1 MRLRS
6 PAPPNLSVMGE
17 LPDLQEARRRL
28 GLALEVFRHDRW
40 VLGYLRGGWL
50 QPIAASEVSRR
61 FMQSRPLMPL
71 SRRALYE
78 KRPVV
83 VNSVIENPNPSNG
96 YDWELDWPAILYAP
110 VGEEGHRPIG
120 LLIIGCRRDHWY
132 SEEDVTYAITLGIT
146 LAPLVAALRGPL
158 GRLNESEGEVAQ
170 LLSYGLSAQEIARA
184 IRVDDHASRELVESV
199 TRKLQ
204 RVETDELAL
213 PLDEIRPRRRS
224 LRL

>member
-1 MRLRS
+1 
-6 PAPPNLSVMGE
+6 MGQ

-28 GLALEVFRHDRW
+28 GLALDIFCHDRW

-50 QPIAASEVSRR
+50 QPIAASEISRR

-110 VGEEGHRPIG
+110 VAEEGQRPIG
-120 LLIIGCRRDHWY
+120 LLILGCRRDHWY
-132 SEEDVTYAITLGIT
+132 SEEDVLYAGSLGTT
-146 LAPLVAALRGPL
+146 LAPMVAALRGPL
-158 GRLNESEGEVAQ
+158 ARLNEIESEVAQ
-170 LLSYGLSAQEIARA
+170 LLSHGLSEPEIARA
-184 IRVDDHASRELVESV
+184 IRFDDHRTHALVDGV
-199 TRKLQ
+199 TRKLKI
-204 RVETDELAL
+204 VTTGEMELELVNKPAR
-213 PLDEIRPRRRS
+213 RPRFG
-224 LRL
+224 L

>member
-1 MRLRS
+1 M
-6 PAPPNLSVMGE
+6 
-17 LPDLQEARRRL
+17 
-28 GLALEVFRHDRW
+28 GLALEVFCHDRW

-83 VNSVIENPNPSNG
+83 VNSVIENPNTSNG

-110 VGEEGHRPIG
+110 VGEEGQRPIG

-132 SEEDVTYAITLGIT
+132 SEEDVLYAGSLGST
-146 LAPLVAALRGPL
+146 LAPMVAALRGPL
-158 GRLNESEGEVAQ
+158 SRLNEIESEVAQ
-170 LLSYGLSAQEIARA
+170 LLSYGLSEPEIARA
-184 IRVDDHASRELVESV
+184 IRFDDHRTRALVDGV
-199 TRKLQ
+199 IRKLKL
-204 RVETDELAL
+204 VTTDDMELAMVG
-213 PLDEIRPRRRS
+213 RPVRRQRFG
-224 LRL
+224 L